1 MSSLK
6 SKLQSKTLT
15 IGSWLSLGSTA
26 VCEMMAKSGFDWLV
40 VDLEHAPTN
49 PETMLG
55 MIRVIELSGCTPLVR
70 VGANDPLLIKH
81 ALDAGAHGV
90 IIPQVKTA
98 EEARRAVSASYYPP
112 RGDRGV
118 GLFRAQGYGSSFEA
132 YQERAANETVV
143 IVQIEH
149 RDGVENLPEILAVDG
164 VDGFMVGPY
173 DLSGSYGK
181 PGVFDAPEVSAAMD
195 EVKGHMTASDKSG
208 GIHVVHADHDL
219 LATRIAEGYTFIAY
233 GVDMI
238 FLNEKITAEGNHVRE
253 QLGKG
258 DMA

>member
-1 MSSLK
+1 MASLK
-6 SKLQSKTLT
+6 SKLQSKSLT
-15 IGSWLSLGSTA
+15 IGSWLSLGSAA

-49 PETMLG
+49 PETMLN
-55 MIRVIELSGCTPLVR
+55 MIRVIDLCGCTPLVR

-98 EEARRAVSASYYPP
+98 EEARAAVAASYYPP

-118 GLFRAQGYGSSFEA
+118 GLFRAQGYGGSFAA
-132 YQERAANETVV
+132 YQQRAAAETVV

-149 RDGVENLPEILAVDG
+149 RDAVADLEEILAVDG

-181 PGVFDAPEVSAAMD
+181 PGVFDAPEVRAGMDDVKAHMAASQ
-195 EVKGHMTASDKSG
+195 KPG
-208 GIHVVHADHDL
+208 GIHVVHADHEQ
-219 LATRIAEGYTFIAY
+219 LAARITEGYTFIAY

-238 FLNEKITAEGNHVRE
+238 FLNDKITAEGAHV
-253 QLGKG
+253 LATVKKP
-258 DMA
+258 